1 MYTFF
6 KFNVINVMKNKNR
19 CETKRR
25 FNNEIEARKERLYIE
40 KEYNK
45 KFRIYNCSDCNGC
58 LLYTSPSPR
67 DNTTSRMPSSA

>member
-6 KFNVINVMKNKNR
+6 KFNVINVMKSKNR

-45 KFRIYNCSDCNGC
+45 KFRIYNCSDCNGSVS
-58 LLYTSPSPR
+58 YTHLTLPTK
-67 DNTTSRMPSSA
+67 NEV

>member
-25 FNNEIEARKERLYIE
+25 FNNEIEARIERLYIE

-45 KFRIYNCSDCNGC
+45 KFRIYNCSDCNGWHFS
-58 LLYTSPSPR
+58 TI
-67 DNTTSRMPSSA
+67 N

>member
-6 KFNVINVMKNKNR
+6 KFNVINVMKNENR

-25 FNNEIEARKERLYIE
+25 FNDEIEARKERLYIE

-45 KFRIYNCSDCNGC
+45 KSVSYTHLTLPTISDV
-58 LLYTSPSPR
+58 
-67 DNTTSRMPSSA
+67 